1 MSLLA
6 PCEVIDW
13 VWLALWVHFGH
24 RSNGLL
30 RIKSFTGLRHTEK
43 GPGILLLE
51 RAMIVASRGSPSN
64 WLASALHSMS
74 ECCENGISQASGA
87 LF

>member
-1 MSLLA
+1 MSPWA
-6 PCEVIDW
+6 PCDLIDW
-13 VWLALWVHFGH
+13 VWLALWVHFGDH
-24 RSNGLL
+24 SNGLL

-51 RAMIVASRGSPSN
+51 WAMIEAWRGISSN
-64 WLASALHSMS
+64 WCASLLQSMS
-74 ECCENGISQASGA
+74 ECCDNGISQALGA